1 MTVLRFGRF
10 ELDTAQRKLT
20 ESGNVLRLGGKAFDI
35 LVVLATSAGEVIS
48 KETLL
53 AAVWPDTTVEEG
65 ALRVHLVTLRK
76 LLGDRTSGRYI
87 ENIPGRGYVF
97 VMPVEGSGV
106 VSLNQAEAKTQ
117 VLQQRFPRLTERL
130 IGRDDFVAETAGL
143 LSTHRLVTIS
153 GAGGVGKTSVA
164 LAAAEIISAAREV
177 LFVDLASLSDEKQIA
192 PTLASLLGLSVV
204 IDNAEHAVL
213 EALAERDLLL
223 LLDNCEHVISK
234 AAVIVEDILATTR
247 LVTVL
252 ATSREPLRIAGER
265 IRQLPSLPVPPEDS
279 PQSSLLKYPAVEL
292 FVDRVML
299 SSELEDFNN
308 PDTLTAAASIVRRL
322 DGIPLAIELAA
333 SGVANLGLTHLVGSL
348 SDPLTVLRRG
358 RRTAPPRQQTL
369 RATLDWSFDGL
380 TDKERLLF
388 EYCAMF
394 AGAFSTEAA
403 LTLSAGVMA
412 EEDFYEA
419 FDGLFLKSLFS
430 VSGDGKYRLLQTT
443 RSYTLEK
450 VRRGDQAHR
459 LHASHAD
466 YCEKALT
473 SATRDWP
480 TLLTADWMRLYS
492 DLIHDIRS
500 AIHWSFE
507 SVESEELG
515 MRLAANSKVL
525 WVQLG
530 LMNEQIQVLD
540 EALKRIPGSA
550 HEGTETELDLR
561 ISKGSALY
569 HVQGYSKDGDALHEI
584 DRGIEIAKAIGN
596 VSKRIHANA
605 ARTAILCSHGRYQD
619 AINATLALRDEN
631 PQVPSHVFSA
641 MLEHN
646 YFFNGDLAHARK
658 ELEGSLDD
666 GSGSI
671 RRTANPGLGFDQ
683 RITGL
688 AVLVFVEFLEGNI
701 ATAMDRLEKSVQEAE
716 DLGYSIASCL
726 LLMLS
731 AFPMASLAGRHSQAN
746 EYLNKAEGLAK
757 QQRLIRWQQW
767 ISSYR
772 NGLSEADNHD
782 ALEKALAGLAALR
795 LEYFLI
801 ICGARTPTAHVERA
815 LRGEA
820 GWCRPEL
827 LRLLAIAKFPTNP
840 ELAKNIAA
848 EAVALSRRMRAV
860 FWELRCLMTAYELS
874 PRSDQPAI
882 VDDIETAIA
891 RFEPESKTVDLDAA
905 VELVRSAPCR
915 SHLGL
920 ANDPSS

>member
-20 ESGNVLRLGGKAFDI
+20 ESGNALQLGGKAFDI
-35 LVVLATSAGEVIS
+35 LAILAKSAGEVVS

-53 AAVWPDTTVEEG
+53 AKVWPDTTVEEG

-87 ENIPGRGYVF
+87 ENVPGRGYVF

-106 VSLNQAEAKTQ
+106 GSVNHAAARP
-117 VLQQRFPRLTERL
+117 VLQKSFPRLTERL
-130 IGRDDFVAETAGL
+130 IGRDEFVAETAAL
-143 LSTHRLVTIS
+143 LSTNRLVTIS

-164 LAAAEIISAAREV
+164 LAAAEIVSASREV
-177 LFVDLASLSDEKQIA
+177 LFVDIASLSEEKQIA
-192 PTLASLLGLSVV
+192 PTMASLLGLSVV

-213 EALAERDLLL
+213 EALAGRDLLL

-234 AAVIVEDILATTR
+234 VAVIVEDILAIAR
-247 LVTVL
+247 KVSVL
-252 ATSREPLRIAGER
+252 ATSREPLRIGGER

-299 SSELEDFNN
+299 SSELEDFDN
-308 PDTLTAAASIVRRL
+308 PETLAAAASIVRRL

-333 SGVANLGLTHLVGSL
+333 SGVANLGLTHLIGSL

-403 LTLSAGVMA
+403 LTLCTGVMP

-430 VSGDGKYRLLQTT
+430 VSGGDGKYRLLQTT
-443 RSYTLEK
+443 RSYALDK
-450 VRRGDQAHR
+450 VKKGTQASL
-459 LHASHAD
+459 LHAAHAD
-466 YCEKALT
+466 YCEKAL
-473 SATRDWP
+473 ANAARDWS
-480 TLLTADWMRLYS
+480 TLVTAEWMRLYS

-507 SVESEELG
+507 SIEAAELG
-515 MRLAANSKVL
+515 MRLAANSKIL
-525 WVQLG
+525 WIQLG

-540 EALKRIPGSA
+540 EALKRIPGTRY
-550 HEGTETELDLR
+550 EGTETELDLR
-561 ISKGSALY
+561 LSKGSALY
-569 HVQGYSKDGDALHEI
+569 HVQGYSKDGDALYEI
-584 DRGIEIAKAIGN
+584 DRAIEIATATGN
-596 VSKRIHANA
+596 LSKCIQANA
-605 ARTAILCSHGRYQD
+605 ARTSLLCSHGRYRD
-619 AINATLALRDEN
+619 AIDAALALRDEN
-631 PQVPSHVFSA
+631 PQVSSHVFSA

-646 YFFNGDLAHARK
+646 YFFNGELARARAG
-658 ELEGSLDD
+658 LEGSLDD

-671 RRTANPGLGFDQ
+671 RRTANAGLGFDQ
-683 RITGL
+683 RISGL
-688 AVLVFVEFLEGNI
+688 AVLVFVEFLEGNMV
-701 ATAMDRLEKSVQEAE
+701 TAMDRLEKSVREAE
-716 DLGYSIASCL
+716 ELGYSIASCL

-731 AFPMASLAGRHSQAN
+731 AFPMASLAGRHSQAS
-746 EYLNKAEGLAK
+746 EYLDKAEGLAK

-772 NGLSEADNHD
+772 NGLFGDDNHGG
-782 ALEKALAGLAALR
+782 LEKELSGAVGLR
-795 LEYFLI
+795 LEYFVVIAGGL
-801 ICGARTPTAHVERA
+801 ARKTHIERA
-815 LRGEA
+815 LQGDA

-827 LRLLAIAKFPTNP
+827 LRLLAIAEFPTDP
-840 ELAKNIAA
+840 ELARRIAGD
-848 EAVALSRRMRAV
+848 AVALSQKMVAT
-860 FWELRCLMTAYELS
+860 FWELRCLMTKYELS
-874 PRSDQPAI
+874 SRAEQPGI
-882 VDDIETAIA
+882 VDDIEAAIGK
-891 RFEPESKTVDLDAA
+891 FEPGSKTADLDRAKD
-905 VELVRSAPCR
+905 LVRLAPCR
-915 SHLGL
+915 NGL
-920 ANDPSS
+920 TFESDSA